1 MDYGINICRFD
12 YCKLYHNIIKTKGGC
27 FLQPPPKIENYWYL
41 YTFYINNTGCNLAGD
56 YMKQY
61 NRDVRGA
68 NMGKKVR
75 IGIDVGGTFT
85 DAVLIDN
92 ETYEVMAKRKIPTTH
107 KEGVAVGIVKII
119 SELMKENN
127 VSPDDVTFIAH
138 GTTQATNALLE
149 GDVAGVGIIGMG
161 TGMDARSARNET
173 NVENIELAPNKYLKS
188 NHVFIDSKDLN
199 DETIENGINELL
211 NKGSEVIVASGAYSV
226 DNPGDELRVMDKAE
240 KKGIYYTGGHEISQ
254 LYGLK
259 MRTRTAVV
267 NASLIPKMME
277 TANMTEQAVMDMNI
291 KSNLMIMRCDGG
303 VMSINEVRKRP
314 ILTMLSGLAAGVAG
328 ALMYE
333 KISDGIFFEVG
344 GTSVDISVIKNGKVM
359 IKYAQVGGHKT
370 YLQSLDVR
378 TLGIAGGSMVRVK
391 DNKIAD
397 IGPRSAHIAGVE
409 YECFQEDGT
418 LTGSR
423 VKFVSPRKDDP
434 CEYVLVETQEGKE
447 YSLTLAGAAN
457 LLGYIPKED
466 YAYGNIGCTKAA
478 WQALGDYLNTTA
490 EDAARQVMNLAMK
503 KLAEVVNELISEY
516 ELDSKFVT
524 LVGGG
529 GSGSVIVNAL
539 AEHMGFKWKL
549 AQNAPYISTIGVALA
564 MVREQLERT
573 IVNPTEEDIK
583 KIRADVLEKIVQSGA
598 QEDTVDIAI
607 EIDSQKNILR
617 AIATGATELR
627 QKDLNAAAMSR
638 EQLKTISAEALG
650 AKEEDTAF
658 VSETGRWNIYRAIS
672 KTKILGFI
680 PVKKQS
686 LCVIDREG
694 VVRLKK
700 EKAFTVKFKKSDRT
714 NVFNS
719 FLDEHTI
726 YSDAN
731 ATIPKVFVFYRE
743 KMLDLTGMQTAEQL
757 YSILDVETENL
768 NDEEEIIAVAYK

>member
-1 MDYGINICRFD
+1 MR
-12 YCKLYHNIIKTKGGC
+12 
-27 FLQPPPKIENYWYL
+27 
-41 YTFYINNTGCNLAGD
+41 
-56 YMKQY
+56 
-61 NRDVRGA
+61 
-68 NMGKKVR
+68 KKVR

-92 ETYEVMAKRKIPTTH
+92 DTYEVMAKRKIPTTH
-107 KEGVAVGIVKII
+107 KEGVAIGIVKII
-119 SELMKENN
+119 SELMEENG
-127 VSPDDVTFIAH
+127 VSPDDVVFIAH

-149 GDVAGVGIIGMG
+149 GDVAAVGVIGMG
-161 TGMDARSARNET
+161 TGMDARSAKNET
-173 NVENIELAPNKYLKS
+173 NVEDIELAPGKYLHS
-188 NHVFIDSKDLN
+188 SHTFIDTRDLN
-199 DETIENGINELL
+199 DQSIETAINELL
-211 NKGSEVIVASGAYSV
+211 QKKAEVMVASAAYSV
-226 DNPGDELRVMDKAE
+226 DDPEDELKVMKKAE
-240 KKGIYYTGGHEISQ
+240 EKNLFYTGGHEISQ

-277 TANMTEQAVMDMNI
+277 TANMTEQAVLDMKI

-378 TLGIAGGSMVRVK
+378 TLGVAGGSMVRVK
-391 DNKIAD
+391 DKKIVD

-409 YECFQEDGT
+409 YECFQADGT
-418 LTGSR
+418 ITGGE
-423 VKFVSPRKDDP
+423 VKFVSPRQDDP
-434 CEYVLVETQEGKE
+434 SEYVLVQTQDGSQ
-447 YSLTLAGAAN
+447 YSYTLAGAAN
-457 LLGYIPKED
+457 LLGYIPEGD
-466 YAYGNIGCTKAA
+466 YAQGNLNSTKAS
-478 WQALGDYLNTTA
+478 WKILGDYLGVSA
-490 EDAARQVMNLAMK
+490 EEAAGQVMKLALK
-503 KLAEVVNELISEY
+503 KLEGVINELISEY
-516 ELDSKFVT
+516 ELDRKFIT

-529 GSGSVIVNAL
+529 GSGAVVVNAL

-549 AQNAPYISTIGVALA
+549 AKNAPYISTIGVALA
-564 MVREQLERT
+564 MVREQFERT
-573 IVNPTEEDIK
+573 IVNPTDEDIK
-583 KIRADVLEKIVQSGA
+583 KIRMDIIEKIVQSGA
-598 QEDTVDIAI
+598 KEDTVDVSI

-627 QKDLNAAAMSR
+627 QKDLNSSSLSK
-638 EQLKTISAEALG
+638 EQLQAISAEALG
-650 AKEEDTAF
+650 AQSVDTTYVF
-658 VSETGRWNIYRAIS
+658 GTGRWNVYKS
-672 KTKILGFI
+672 VTKKKILGLFSA
-680 PVKKQS
+680 KKES

-700 EKAFTVKFKKSDRT
+700 EKAFCIKFVKGNRTTEFKR
-714 NVFNS
+714 
-719 FLDEHTI
+719 FLDENTI

-757 YSILDVETENL
+757 YSILDVETEAL
-768 NDEEEIIAVAYK
+768 TDQEEIIAVAYK